1 MNVSISILGR
11 DILPVTYITISGYRK
26 LYIDIQLKP
35 YLQDLMY
42 AITDTSSR
50 FLSTTNRK
58 WSYFI

>member
-1 MNVSISILGR
+1 MNVSISILRR

-50 FLSTTNRK
+50 FLSRTNRK
-58 WSYFI
+58 